1 LKGKRMAVWNSA
13 GNRFKQLLGIEQSSV
28 SRLEQALS
36 GIGGLLG
43 IVAILMVSGPLLH
56 EPAGA
61 VVVASM
67 GASAVLLFAVPHG
80 PLSQPWA
87 LLGGHQVSA
96 FIGVSCA
103 ALVPEPVLAAGLA
116 VGLSIAAMHLL
127 RCIHPPGGAT
137 ALAAVVGGTEVQA
150 LGYQYMLTPVLL
162 NVVVILLV
170 AFLFNYPFRWRR
182 YPVALSRLDIERE
195 EDASGELLDHDHLM
209 RALGKL
215 DTFMDI
221 SEQDLLKIYRLAS
234 GDNDVK
240 LAADQI
246 RSGACFSNG
255 AYGAEW
261 QVREVL
267 DAVAAD
273 DDRKIVSYRVLAGH
287 GRKTVGKCGLLEFS
301 RWARYRVVRN
311 ENSWQRVTD

>member
-1 LKGKRMAVWNSA
+1 MTAWNGPGKRL
-13 GNRFKQLLGIEQSSV
+13 KQLLGIGQSSV
-28 SRLEQALS
+28 SRLEQAVS

-43 IVAILMVSGPLLH
+43 IVAILIVSGPLLH

-103 ALVPEPVLAAGLA
+103 MLIPETVLAAGAA

-137 ALAAVVGGTEVQA
+137 ALAAVVGGAEVQS
-150 LGYQYMLTPVLL
+150 LGYHYMVTPVLL
-162 NVVVILLV
+162 NVSVILLV

-182 YPVALSRLDIERE
+182 YPAALSRLDVDRE
-195 EDASGELLDHDHLM
+195 EATGDGLLDHDHLM

-221 SEQDLLKIYRLAS
+221 SEQDLLKIYRLAG
-234 GDNDVK
+234 GDSEGS
-240 LAADQI
+240 LAAEQI
-246 RSGACFSNG
+246 QSGTCYSNG

-267 DAVAAD
+267 EIVAAGD
-273 DDRKIVSYRVLAGH
+273 HRQIVSYRVLAGH
-287 GRKTVGKCGLLEFS
+287 GRKAVGKCGLMEFS
-301 RWARYRVVRN
+301 RWAHYPVVRN
-311 ENSWQRVTD
+311 ENSWQRVAD

>member
-1 LKGKRMAVWNSA
+1 MTVWNGL
-13 GNRFKQLLGIEQSSV
+13 GNRLKQLLGIEQSSV
-28 SRLEQALS
+28 SRLEQAVS
-36 GIGGLLG
+36 GVGGLLG
-43 IVAILMVSGPLLH
+43 IVAILIVSGPLLH

-103 ALVPEPVLAAGLA
+103 MLIPETVPAAGIA
-116 VGLSIAAMHLL
+116 VGLSIAAMHLM

-137 ALAAVVGGTEVQA
+137 ALAAVVGGSEVQS

-162 NVVVILLV
+162 NVAVILLV

-182 YPVALSRLDIERE
+182 YPVALSRLDVGRE
-195 EDASGELLDHDHLM
+195 DIAGDQMLDHDHLM

-234 GDNDVK
+234 GGSEVR
-240 LAADQI
+240 LAAEQI
-246 RSGACFSNG
+246 QSGACYSNG

-267 DAVAAD
+267 EIVAAGD
-273 DDRKIVSYRVLAGH
+273 NRQIVSYRVLAGH
-287 GRKTVGKCGLLEFS
+287 GRKTVGKCGLMEFS
-301 RWARYRVVRN
+301 RWAHYRVVRN